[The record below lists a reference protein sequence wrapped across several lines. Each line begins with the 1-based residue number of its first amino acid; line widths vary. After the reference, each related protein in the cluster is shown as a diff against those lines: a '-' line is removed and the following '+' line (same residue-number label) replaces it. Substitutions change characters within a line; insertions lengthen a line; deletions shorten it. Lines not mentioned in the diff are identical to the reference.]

1 MATQVEGV
9 KELRYALRNFEP
21 DLSKE
26 LQKEMAL
33 ALKPIVKKA
42 RGFIPADF
50 TPSHWR
56 GETKTGKWPIYN
68 ATLMRRG
75 IGYKTTPS
83 KPNRR
88 GFSYAASIANKT
100 ASGAIFETA
109 GRKNPGGMQ
118 KAPKGTP
125 RTNKNFSH
133 SNNPQAGAQFISALE
148 NASPISQGS
157 TKFTRPGSGRRGRYM
172 KGRAIFRA
180 WAEDQ
185 GKANAAVM
193 KALQKAADNFKNR
206 RGV

>member
-1 MATQVEGV
+1 MATQLKGASQ
-9 KELRYALRNFEP
+9 LRTALRKFEP
-21 DLSKE
+21 DLAKE
-26 LQKEMAL
+26 LQDEVADV
-33 ALKPIVKKA
+33 LKPIVKKA
-42 RGFIPADF
+42 RGFIPSDF

-56 GETKTGKWPIYN
+56 GSSKTGKWPIYN

-75 IGYKTTPS
+75 IGYKTTPT

-133 SNNPQAGAQFISALE
+133 SNNPQAGAQFIRALE
-148 NASPISQGS
+148 NASPIAQGN
-157 TKFTRPGSGRRGRYM
+157 TRTGSGRRGRYM
-172 KGRAIFRA
+172 KGRLIYRA
-180 WAEDQ
+180 WAEDG
-185 GKANAAVM
+185 GKTNAAVI
-193 KALQKAADNFKNR
+193 KAIEGAAAKFR
-206 RGV
+206 ARVGR

>member
-1 MATQVEGV
+1 MATQLKGASQ
-9 KELRYALRNFEP
+9 LRTALRKFEP
-21 DLSKE
+21 DLAKE
-26 LQKEMAL
+26 LQDEMA
-33 ALKPIVKKA
+33 AFLKPIVKKA
-42 RGFIPADF
+42 RGYVPSDF

-133 SNNPQAGAQFISALE
+133 SNNPLAGSQFIAALD
-148 NASPISQGS
+148 NASPLKQGN
-157 TKFTRPGSGRRGRYM
+157 TRTGSGRRGRYM
-172 KGRAIFRA
+172 VGRLIYRA
-180 WAEDQ
+180 WAEDG
-185 GKANAAVM
+185 GKTNAAII
-193 KALQKAADNFKNR
+193 KALEGAANKFR
-206 RGV
+206 ARVG

>member
-1 MATQVEGV
+1 MATQLKGASQ
-9 KELRYALRNFEP
+9 LRTALRKFEP
-21 DLSKE
+21 DLA
-26 LQKEMAL
+26 KEMQTEVANL
-33 ALKPIVKKA
+33 LKPIVKKA
-42 RGFIPADF
+42 RGYIPSDF

-56 GETKTGKWPIYN
+56 GDSKTGKWPIYN

-109 GRKNPGGMQ
+109 GRKNPAGMQ

-133 SNNPQAGAQFISALE
+133 SNNPRAGSQFIRALE
-148 NASPISQGS
+148 NASPLTQGNI
-157 TKFTRPGSGRRGRYM
+157 REGSGRRGRYM
-172 KGRAIFRA
+172 KGRLIYRA
-180 WAEDQ
+180 WAED
-185 GKANAAVM
+185 GAKTNAAVI
-193 KALQKAADNFKNR
+193 KAIETAANKFR
-206 RGV
+206 ARVGR

>member
-1 MATQVEGV
+1 MATQIKGV

-21 DLSKE
+21 DLAKE
-26 LQKEMAL
+26 LQVEIAGF
-33 ALKPIVKKA
+33 LKPIVKKA
-42 RGFIPADF
+42 RGFIPSDF
-50 TPSHWR
+50 TPSNWR
-56 GETKTGKWPIYN
+56 AETKTGKWPIYN

-88 GFSYAASIANKT
+88 GFSYAASINNKT

-118 KAPKGTP
+118 KAPKGTS

-133 SNNPQAGAQFISALE
+133 SNNPQAGSQFIRALE
-148 NASPISQGS
+148 NASPLAQGNI
-157 TKFTRPGSGRRGRYM
+157 RPGSGRRGRYM
-172 KGRAIFRA
+172 KGRLIFRA

-193 KALQKAADNFKNR
+193 KALQRAADNFKNR

>member
-1 MATQVEGV
+1 MATQLKGV

-21 DLSKE
+21 DLAKK
-26 LQKEMAL
+26 LQDEMVFF
-33 ALKPIVKKA
+33 LKPIVKKA
-42 RGFIPADF
+42 RGYIPSDF

-56 GETKTGKWPIYN
+56 ADSKTGKWPIYN

-88 GFSYAASIANKT
+88 GFSYAASINNKT
-100 ASGAIFETA
+100 ASGSIFETA
-109 GRKNPGGMQ
+109 GRKNPGGMP

-133 SNNPQAGAQFISALE
+133 SNNPLAGSQFIAALD
-148 NASPISQGS
+148 NASPLKQGN
-157 TKFTRPGSGRRGRYM
+157 TRAGSGRRGRYM
-172 KGRAIFRA
+172 VGRLIFRA

-185 GKANAAVM
+185 GKANAAIM
-193 KALQKAADNFKNR
+193 KALQNAADNFKNR

>member
-1 MATQVEGV
+1 MATQLRGAS
-9 KELRYALRNFEP
+9 ELRTALRKFEP
-21 DLSKE
+21 DLAKE
-26 LQKEMAL
+26 LQDEVANV
-33 ALKPIVKKA
+33 LKPIVKKA
-42 RGFIPADF
+42 RGFIPSDF

-56 GETKTGKWPIYN
+56 GDSKTGKWPIYN

-133 SNNPQAGAQFISALE
+133 SNNPQAGAQFIRALE
-148 NASPISQGS
+148 NASPIAQGN
-157 TKFTRPGSGRRGRYM
+157 TRTGSGRRGRYM
-172 KGRAIFRA
+172 KGRLIYRA
-180 WAEDQ
+180 WAEDG
-185 GKANAAVM
+185 GKTNAAVI
-193 KALQKAADNFKNR
+193 KAIEGAAAKFR
-206 RGV
+206 ARVGR

>member
-1 MATQVEGV
+1 MATTLTGASQ
-9 KELRYALRNFEP
+9 LRTALRKFEP
-21 DLSKE
+21 DLAKE
-26 LQKEMAL
+26 LQDEITAF
-33 ALKPIVKKA
+33 LKPIVKKA
-42 RGFIPADF
+42 RGYVPSDF
-50 TPSHWR
+50 TPSNWR

-75 IGYKTTPS
+75 IGYKTTPT

-109 GRKNPGGMQ
+109 GRKNPGGMM

-133 SNNPQAGAQFISALE
+133 SNNPQAGAQFIRALE
-148 NASPISQGS
+148 NASPIAQGN
-157 TKFTRPGSGRRGRYM
+157 TRTGSGRRGRYM
-172 KGRAIFRA
+172 KGRLIYRA

-185 GKANAAVM
+185 GKTNAAII
-193 KALQKAADNFKNR
+193 KALEGAANKFR
-206 RGV
+206 ARVG

>member
-1 MATQVEGV
+1 MATQLKGAS
-9 KELRYALRNFEP
+9 ELRTALRKFEP
-21 DLSKE
+21 DLAKE
-26 LQKEMAL
+26 LQDEVADL
-33 ALKPIVKKA
+33 LKPIVKKA
-42 RGFIPADF
+42 RGFIPSDF

-56 GETKTGKWPIYN
+56 GDTKTGKWPIYN

-133 SNNPQAGAQFISALE
+133 SNNPLAGSQFISALD
-148 NASPISQGS
+148 NASPLKQGNV
-157 TKFTRPGSGRRGRYM
+157 RGQGSGRRGRYM
-172 KGRAIFRA
+172 VGRLIYRA
-180 WAEDQ
+180 WAEDG
-185 GKANAAVM
+185 GKTYAAVT
-193 KALQKAADNFKNR
+193 KAIETAANKFR
-206 RGV
+206 ARVG

>member
-1 MATQVEGV
+1 MATQLKGASQ
-9 KELRYALRNFEP
+9 LRTALRKFEP
-21 DLSKE
+21 DLA
-26 LQKEMAL
+26 KEMQTEVANL
-33 ALKPIVKKA
+33 LKPIVKKA
-42 RGFIPADF
+42 RSYVKTEF

-100 ASGAIFETA
+100 ASGAIYETA
-109 GRKNPGGMQ
+109 GRKDMNGQQ

-133 SNNPQAGAQFISALE
+133 SNNPKAGAQFIAALE
-148 NASPISQGS
+148 NASPIAQGN
-157 TKFTRPGSGRRGRYM
+157 TRSGSGRRGRYM
-172 KGRAIFRA
+172 KGRLIYRA
-180 WAEDQ
+180 WAEDG
-185 GKANAAVM
+185 GKTNAAVI
-193 KALQKAADNFKNR
+193 KAIEGAAAKFR
-206 RGV
+206 ARVGQ

>member
-1 MATQVEGV
+1 MATQLKGASQ
-9 KELRYALRNFEP
+9 LRTALRRFEP
-21 DLSKE
+21 DLAKE
-26 LQKEMAL
+26 LQDEVA
-33 ALKPIVKKA
+33 AVLKPIVKKA
-42 RGFIPADF
+42 RGFIPSDF

-56 GETKTGKWPIYN
+56 GDSKTGKWPIYN

-133 SNNPQAGAQFISALE
+133 SNNPQAGAQFIRALE
-148 NASPISQGS
+148 NASPIAQGN
-157 TKFTRPGSGRRGRYM
+157 TRTGSGRRGRYM
-172 KGRAIFRA
+172 KGRLIYRA
-180 WAEDQ
+180 WAEDG
-185 GKANAAVM
+185 GKTNAAVI
-193 KALQKAADNFKNR
+193 KAIEGAAAKFR
-206 RGV
+206 ARVGQ

>member
-1 MATQVEGV
+1 MATQVKGV

-21 DLSKE
+21 DLAKE
-26 LQKEMAL
+26 LQDEMVFF
-33 ALKPIVKKA
+33 LKPIVKKA
-42 RGFIPADF
+42 RGYIPSDF

-56 GETKTGKWPIYN
+56 ADSKTGKWPIYN

-83 KPNRR
+83 RPNRR

-125 RTNKNFSH
+125 RTNKNYSH
-133 SNNPQAGAQFISALE
+133 SNNPLAGSQFISALD
-148 NASPISQGS
+148 NASPLKQGN
-157 TKFTRPGSGRRGRYM
+157 TRTGSGRRGRYM
-172 KGRAIFRA
+172 VGRLIYRA
-180 WAEDQ
+180 WAEDG
-185 GKANAAVM
+185 GKTNAAVI
-193 KALQKAADNFKNR
+193 KAIEGAAKKFR
-206 RGV
+206 ARVG

>member
-1 MATQVEGV
+1 MATQVKGV

-21 DLSKE
+21 DLAKE
-26 LQKEMAL
+26 LQTEMAL
-33 ALKPIVKKA
+33 ALKPIVQKA
-42 RGFIPADF
+42 RGFIPSDF

-56 GETKTGKWPIYN
+56 GTSKTGKWPVYN
-68 ATLMRRG
+68 AALMRKG

-88 GFSYAASIANKT
+88 GFSYAASINNKT

-109 GRKNPGGMQ
+109 GRKNPNGMQ

-133 SNNPQAGAQFISALE
+133 SNNPQAGSQFIRALE
-148 NASPISQGS
+148 NASPMAQGN
-157 TKFTRPGSGRRGRYM
+157 TRSGSGRRGRYM
-172 KGRAIFRA
+172 KGRLIFRA

-193 KALQKAADNFKNR
+193 KALQNAALKFNSR
-206 RGV
+206 RSY

>member
-1 MATQVEGV
+1 MATQLKGASQ
-9 KELRYALRNFEP
+9 LRTALRRFEP
-21 DLSKE
+21 DLAKE
-26 LQKEMAL
+26 LQDEMASF
-33 ALKPIVKKA
+33 LKPIVKKA
-42 RGFIPADF
+42 RGFIPSDF

-56 GETKTGKWPIYN
+56 GDSKTGKWPIYN

-75 IGYKTTPS
+75 IGYKTTPT

-133 SNNPQAGAQFISALE
+133 SNNPQAGAQFIRALE
-148 NASPISQGS
+148 NASPIAQGN
-157 TKFTRPGSGRRGRYM
+157 TRTGSGRRGRYM
-172 KGRAIFRA
+172 KGRLIYRA
-180 WAEDQ
+180 WAEDG
-185 GKANAAVM
+185 GKTNAAVI
-193 KALQKAADNFKNR
+193 KAIEGAANKFR
-206 RGV
+206 ARVGR

>member
-1 MATQVEGV
+1 MATQLKGV
-9 KELRYALRNFEP
+9 KELRSALRKFEP

-26 LQKEMAL
+26 LQTEMANF
-33 ALKPIVKKA
+33 LKPVVKKA
-42 RGFIPADF
+42 RGYIPSDF

-100 ASGAIFETA
+100 ASGSIFETA
-109 GRKNPGGMQ
+109 GRKNPSGMQ

-133 SNNPQAGAQFISALE
+133 SNNPQAGNQFIKALE
-148 NASPISQGS
+148 NASPLTQGNI
-157 TKFTRPGSGRRGRYM
+157 REGSGRRGRYM
-172 KGRAIFRA
+172 KGRLIYRA
-180 WAEDQ
+180 WAED
-185 GKANAAVM
+185 GAKTNAAVIRAM
-193 KALQKAADNFKNR
+193 ENAADKFRARVGK
-206 RGV
+206 

>member
-1 MATQVEGV
+1 MATQLKGASQ
-9 KELRYALRNFEP
+9 LRTALRKFEP
-21 DLSKE
+21 DLA
-26 LQKEMAL
+26 LEMQTEVAAL
-33 ALKPIVKKA
+33 LKPIVKKA
-42 RGFIPADF
+42 RGFIPSDF

-133 SNNPQAGAQFISALE
+133 SNNPLAGSQFISALD
-148 NASPISQGS
+148 NASPLKQGNV
-157 TKFTRPGSGRRGRYM
+157 RNQGSGRRGRYM
-172 KGRAIFRA
+172 VGRLIYRA
-180 WAEDQ
+180 WAEDG
-185 GKANAAVM
+185 GKTYAAVT
-193 KALQKAADNFKNR
+193 KAIEGAANKFR
-206 RGV
+206 ARVGQ